1 MGFWDKLFGMG
12 KNVDPIPRR
21 PLRLQLTP
29 APQNMPAL
37 ASQYVDVVRNNDR
50 FQLDYSPATV
60 EFVDR
65 FLQRFSDAG
74 ITNNDFAETIFVA
87 GAYLGQIMVLHRQ
100 AQWVSTR
107 QMDAVMRQK
116 LMPVVLQLPDGSI
129 TDPITQVFR
138 RYSMGKK
145 ESLQEYFQQMPG

>member
-12 KNVDPIPRR
+12 KKVDPIPRR

-29 APQNMPAL
+29 VPQHMPAL
-37 ASQYVDVVRNNDR
+37 ASQFVDVVRNNDR
-50 FQLDYSPATV
+50 FHLDYSPATV

-74 ITNNDFAETIFVA
+74 ISNNDFAETIFVA

-100 AQWVSTR
+100 AQWISTR
-107 QMDAVMRQK
+107 QMEPDMRQK
-116 LMPVVLQLPDGSI
+116 LMPVVLQLPNGSI